1 MASALNAMDILRILP
16 KTNCR
21 GCRELTCLVFAVS
34 VFQGR
39 KKLSECPYVT
49 KEVIEL
55 FGSKEPDS
63 RDASNELQESIND
76 LKRKVSSMD
85 YPDAAYRT
93 GAEYVNDT
101 LIVKV
106 FGKDFRIDKEVNLS
120 SDIHMHPWIVI
131 PILNYLL
138 NCSGSA
144 LTGKWTPMRELR
156 DGMAWNGLFEQ
167 RCEKPLKKIIDEH
180 KDFFEIMAHIFNARE
195 VDNDF
200 GSDIS
205 IVLTPLVKLPI
216 LIRYWKPDGRFES
229 NVNIFFDS
237 SAQDNLDLDSAY
249 ALAAGLVR
257 MFEKIA
263 ETHGE
268 VR

>member
-1 MASALNAMDILRILP
+1 MASTLNAMDILRILP

-34 VFQGR
+34 VLQGR
-39 KKLSECPYVT
+39 KKLGECPYVT
-49 KEVIEL
+49 KEVIEQ
-55 FGSKEPDS
+55 FGSKEPDARNS
-63 RDASNELQESIND
+63 GNELRESID
-76 LKRKVSSMD
+76 ALKQKVSSMNYRD
-85 YPDAAYRT
+85 VAYRT
-93 GAEYVNDT
+93 GAEFVNDT

-106 FGKDFRIDKEVNLS
+106 FGKDFRIDKDVILS

-138 NCSGSA
+138 NCSGMA
-144 LTGKWTPMRELR
+144 LTGKWTPFRQLR
-156 DGMAWNGLFEQ
+156 DGMAWDGLFQQ

-180 KDFFEIMAHIFNARE
+180 KDFFEIMAQIFNARE
-195 VDNDF
+195 VENDF
-200 GSDIS
+200 DSDIS

-216 LIRYWKPDGRFES
+216 LIRYWKPDDRFES

-237 SAQDNLDLDSAY
+237 SAQDNLDLDSVY